1 MPSPVGAQLLIH
13 DPNASPIALILPPP
27 QQRRGDKIGVAMF
40 LQCAY
45 AMQAFFAQRWDI
57 ANTAA

>member
-1 MPSPVGAQLLIH
+1 MLSPVDMRVLIRRPYQPCH
-13 DPNASPIALILPPP
+13 DRSPLRPL
-27 QQRRGDKIGVAMF
+27 RRGLDKGVAMF
-40 LQCAY
+40 SQCAY